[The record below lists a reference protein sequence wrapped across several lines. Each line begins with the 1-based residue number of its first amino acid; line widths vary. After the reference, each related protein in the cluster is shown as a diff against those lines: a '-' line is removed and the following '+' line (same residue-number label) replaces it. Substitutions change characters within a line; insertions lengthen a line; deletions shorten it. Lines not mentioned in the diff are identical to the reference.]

1 MSARV
6 LDACRRVLSLLL
18 LLALVVGIPVALWVL
33 SRAYLPDQFPTW
45 TQVTAALS
53 GPDTGVVFS
62 GFLVVVGWVAWAVF
76 AVSVGVEIPAQLRGV
91 PAPRLPGLGS
101 MQQLAGLLVAA
112 VLGVGGAPLLSW
124 AAAPAYASPPIV
136 SEQPSAPGE
145 EPAATGSSVGQVGPD
160 VSAAPGPQY
169 TVQPRDTLGRIAA
182 RTLGDWERFDEIFEL
197 NRGRPQ
203 PDGRELTDAR
213 VIRPGWVLTLPG
225 DAAPQPAA
233 VAGQVVV
240 ESGDTLS
247 EIAEDEGLPGWRP
260 IFDLNAGER
269 QPGGRLFTDPDLI
282 FPGQV
287 LDIPGD
293 PQPDEEGPAPAPSE
307 PDAPA
312 PAEPSAPPPTTDTSP
327 TEDTET
333 PPRTGNAAEHSADPG
348 EESPTGLAATL
359 AGGGALLAAGIG
371 AALLVQRRQRLRR
384 RRVGR
389 MLAPTPPTLIGAEAS
404 VLAAASSGAADF
416 TALDVALR
424 SLAVALSDQP
434 GAQLP
439 DVVAARL
446 TGHRLDLRLHATPTS
461 SPPLPWIADETGRWW
476 SLDLAA
482 DIPVDTE
489 RAHGRLAPYPGLVS
503 VGNDG
508 GQRWLLDLERI
519 GVLRLSGPPERCEHF
534 TRHLAAELAVNS
546 WSDLLHATAVGFGTE
561 LVDLNPE
568 RLRHAED
575 LGSVAATVHA
585 KLRQYTDGADTSRD
599 AVLDGR
605 LHATAGDGWMP
616 EILLVA
622 PDAGG
627 GDRDLAVLT
636 AAMHQ
641 HGDRTPLAVVLGE
654 EPGAPAA
661 GWLLTLTDDGRL
673 LIPELDLSLQARQL
687 TAQEAADIAALLAF
701 ERGAD
706 DAAIP
711 AAAGDQPWQTYTDAT
726 GALLENVTL
735 PRGPDRNGDGPAG
748 AAAAA
753 AHAQWTPAVPGSV
766 LPQDTDIY
774 VQASAATVEDVEA
787 LSRRAPTELRDRVEA
802 DLEQL
807 DRDLADWW
815 DPDCSRPRLTLL
827 GPIALRAHGDETA
840 VTKSGLRRRYEEVVA
855 YLATR
860 TQGATGDEAAAALRP
875 DMADPVTARAY
886 VHRVTAGARAWLGTD
901 PVTGDKHLS
910 SGHRGAYLLR
920 NVLVDA
926 ELFRQLR
933 CRAGVRGG
941 DGVRDLSAALE
952 LVSGPPFGQRP
963 SGYEWL
969 QGLDLAYTAAVCD
982 VAHLVVTAALADGDL
997 EAARAA
1003 SETALLVAPEDE
1015 KVLVDAMWV
1024 AFRDGNQAEAEAF
1037 VARIVAVNDGE
1048 DEMDLH
1054 MSTAETISRARREFV
1069 ARAS

>member
-18 LLALVVGIPVALWVL
+18 LLALVAGIPVALWVL
-33 SRAYLPDQFPTW
+33 SRTYLPDQFPTW
-45 TQVTAALS
+45 AQVTAALS
-53 GPDTGVVFS
+53 GPDTGAVFS
-62 GFLVVVGWVAWAVF
+62 GFLVVVGWIAWAVF
-76 AVSVGVEIPAQLRGV
+76 AVSVAVEIPAQLRGV
-91 PAPRLPGLGS
+91 PAPRLPGLGF

-112 VLGVGGAPLLSW
+112 VLGVGSAPLMSW
-124 AAAPAYASPPIV
+124 AAPAYASPPIV
-136 SEQPSAPGE
+136 SQQPSAPVD
-145 EPAATGSSVGQVGPD
+145 EPAATGSSAGQAGPD
-160 VSAAPGPQY
+160 VAAAPGPQY

-213 VIRPGWVLTLPG
+213 VIRPGWVLTLPA
-225 DAAPQPAA
+225 DATPQPAA
-233 VAGQVVV
+233 VAGPVVV

-260 IFDLNAGER
+260 IFDLNAGEQ
-269 QPGGRLFTDPDLI
+269 QPGGRSFTDPDLI

-287 LDIPGD
+287 LDIPGH
-293 PQPDEEGPAPAPSE
+293 PEPDEEGPAPSE

-312 PAEPSAPPPTTDTSP
+312 PAEPSVPPPTA
-327 TEDTET
+327 ET
-333 PPRTGNAAEHSADPG
+333 PPTEHTATPPQTGNTAEQSTDPG
-348 EESPTGLAATL
+348 EESPTELAVTL

-384 RRVGR
+384 RRAGR

-404 VLAAASSGAADF
+404 ILAAASAGAADF
-416 TALDVALR
+416 AALDVALR
-424 SLAVALSDQP
+424 SLAVALFDQP
-434 GAQLP
+434 GGQLP

-446 TGHRLDLRLHATPTS
+446 TGHRLDLRLHATPTA
-461 SPPLPWIADETGRWW
+461 SPPLPWIADETGQWW

-482 DIPVDTE
+482 DNPVDTD

-519 GVLRLSGPPERCEHF
+519 GVLRLTGPPERCADF

-546 WSDLLHATAVGFGTE
+546 WSDLLHVTIVGFGAE

-568 RLRHAED
+568 RLRHAEHT
-575 LGSVAATVHA
+575 GSVAATLHA
-585 KLRQYTDGADTSRD
+585 TLRQYTDGADTSRD
-599 AVLDGR
+599 AVLNGR

-622 PDAGG
+622 PDAGR
-627 GDRDLAVLT
+627 GDPDLAALT
-636 AAMHQ
+636 AAMHE

-654 EPGAPAA
+654 EPGAPAE

-701 ERGAD
+701 ERSAG
-706 DAAIP
+706 DAGIP
-711 AAAGDQPWQTYTDAT
+711 AAAGDQPWHTYTDAA
-726 GALLENVTL
+726 GALLEDVNL
-735 PRGPDRNGDGPAG
+735 PRGSDRNGAGPAG

-753 AHAQWTPAVPGSV
+753 AYAQWTPAVQGSV
-766 LPQDTDIY
+766 LPQDTGTY

-787 LSRRAPTELRDRVEA
+787 LARRAPTELRDRVEG

-827 GPIALRAHGDETA
+827 GPVALRARGDEAA
-840 VTKSGLRRRYEEVVA
+840 VAKSGLRRRYEEVVA
-855 YLATR
+855 YLAIR
-860 TQGATGDEAAAALRP
+860 THGATGDEAAAALRP

-910 SGHRGAYLLR
+910 SGHHGAYLLR

-969 QGLDLAYTAAVCD
+969 QGLDLAYTAGVCD
-982 VAHLVVTAALADGDL
+982 VAHLVVTSALADGDL
-997 EAARAA
+997 ETARAA
-1003 SETALLVAPEDE
+1003 SQTALLVAPEDE

-1054 MSTAETISRARREFV
+1054 MSTAETIARARREFV

>member
-6 LDACRRVLSLLL
+6 LEACRRVLSLLL

-53 GPDTGVVFS
+53 GPDTGAVFA

-76 AVSVGVEIPAQLRGV
+76 AVSVAVEIPAQLRGV

-124 AAAPAYASPPIV
+124 VAAPAYASPPLV
-136 SEQPSAPGE
+136 SEQPAAPVE
-145 EPAATGSSVGQVGPD
+145 EPAATGSSVGQAGPD
-160 VSAAPGPQY
+160 AAAAPGPQY

-213 VIRPGWVLTLPG
+213 VIRPGWVLTLPA
-225 DAAPQPAA
+225 DAASQPAA

-247 EIAEDEGLPGWRP
+247 EIAEEEGLPGWRP
-260 IFDLNAGER
+260 IFVLNAGEQ
-269 QPGGRLFTDPDLI
+269 QPGGRLFTDPHLI

-293 PQPDEEGPAPAPSE
+293 PQPDEEGPATSE
-307 PDAPA
+307 PEAPA
-312 PAEPSAPPPTTDTSP
+312 PAEPSVPPPTTDAPP
-327 TEDTET
+327 TEQPAT
-333 PPRTGNAAEHSADPG
+333 PSRAGDAAEQSTDPG

-384 RRVGR
+384 RRAGR

-404 VLAAASSGAADF
+404 VLVAASAGVADF

-439 DVVAARL
+439 DVVGARL
-446 TGHRLDLRLHATPTS
+446 SGHRLDLRLHAPTACG
-461 SPPLPWIADETGRWW
+461 PPPPWTADETGWWW

-482 DIPVDTE
+482 DIPVDPD
-489 RAHGRLAPYPGLVS
+489 RARGRLAPYPGLVS
-503 VGNDG
+503 VGSEG

-519 GVLRLSGPPERCEHF
+519 GILRLSGPLERCEDF
-534 TRHLAAELAVNS
+534 ARHLAAELAVNS
-546 WSDLLHATAVGFGTE
+546 WSDLLHATVVGFGTE

-575 LGSVAATVHA
+575 LVSVVATLHA
-585 KLRQYTDGADTSRD
+585 TLRQYTDGADTRRD

-654 EPGAPAA
+654 EPGAPAE

-673 LIPELDLSLQARQL
+673 LIPGLDLSLQARQL

-735 PRGPDRNGDGPAG
+735 PRGPDRNGEGPAG
-748 AAAAA
+748 VAAAAA
-753 AHAQWTPAVPGSV
+753 RAQWTPAVPGSV
-766 LPQDTDIY
+766 LPQDTGIY
-774 VQASAATVEDVEA
+774 VQSSAVTVEDVEA
-787 LSRRAPTELRDRVEA
+787 LARRAPTDLRDRVED

-815 DPDCSRPRLTLL
+815 DPDCSWPRLTLL

-840 VTKSGLRRRYEEVVA
+840 VVKSGLRRRYEEVVA

-860 TQGATGDEAAAALRP
+860 THGATGDEAAAALRP

-886 VHRVTAGARAWLGTD
+886 VHRVAAGARAWLGTD
-901 PVTGDKHLS
+901 PVTGEKYLS
-910 SGHRGAYLLR
+910 SGHRGAYSLR

-941 DGVRDLSAALE
+941 DGIRDLSAALE
-952 LVSGPPFGQRP
+952 LVSGLPFGQRP

-969 QGLDLAYTAAVCD
+969 QGLDLAYTAGVCD
-982 VAHLVVTAALADGDL
+982 VAHLVVTSALADGDL
-997 EAARAA
+997 ETARAA
-1003 SETALLVAPEDE
+1003 SQTALLVAPEDE

-1024 AFRDGNQAEAEAF
+1024 AFRDGNQAEGEAF

-1054 MSTAETISRARREFV
+1054 MSTAETIARARREFV